1 VCEVL
6 RRPLYRGEVIWN
18 QTKKRD
24 TWGRKRQQA
33 RGAADWIQHDR
44 PDLRIVSEDLWRLA
58 HARLDGAREDYV
70 RRNAGRVW
78 GRLTNA
84 TESKY
89 LLTGLAQCAWCNGF
103 IVAPTGHAA
112 GTSTPCAIYHLRGRE
127 VCANQQLL
135 PMELTNDSV
144 LDMFRS
150 DLLNPQA
157 LERALSKLE
166 ARLTMAP
173 DDACVSAIE
182 TEQRRLQSELA
193 QLTAP

>member
-1 VCEVL
+1 MPRVL
-6 RRPLYRGEVIWN
+6 L
-18 QTKKRD
+18 
-24 TWGRKRQQA
+24 
-33 RGAADWIQHDR
+33 
-44 PDLRIVSEDLWRLA
+44 RLA
-58 HARLDGAREDYV
+58 RSTTFVDV
-70 RRNAGRVW
+70 RSA
-78 GRLTNA
+78 LT
-84 TESKY
+84 S
-89 LLTGLAQCAWCNGF
+89 
-103 IVAPTGHAA
+103 
-112 GTSTPCAIYHLRGRE
+112 S
-127 VCANQQLL
+127 LL